1 MRRRWY
7 RTMAARVTEILSALE
22 INLNTDPKQSDGSL
36 IVAGEF
42 GIDKNKQI
50 CFESYGSRPWRLV
63 NIMERNSTESI
74 ISTCARIGRVQ
85 GGNFIYAPFGIA
97 QQGFSR
103 CAFESQTH

>member
-1 MRRRWY
+1 LITDRSIHF
-7 RTMAARVTEILSALE
+7 TEAYANGRKKDYDLSALE

-63 NIMERNSTESI
+63 NIMERN
-74 ISTCARIGRVQ
+74 
-85 GGNFIYAPFGIA
+85 
-97 QQGFSR
+97 
-103 CAFESQTH
+103 